1 MISHQPNDTSHE
13 QENFEDFFAHSLS
26 GHVIADGEGKILR
39 INQRLADWLGCDVS
53 AAVGQRFSDLLTVG
67 GKIYYETHLWPLLR
81 MQGYFD
87 EVALELGFTNNQKL
101 QVLVNA
107 YERRDENNNPLFIR
121 LTVFKA
127 TDRRIYEQ
135 NLRDAKSAAEINL
148 TNAIQLSSFR
158 EQFIAVLGHDLR
170 NPLGAIISGISLLG
184 MEDLEP
190 DQAKVVKVISRSA
203 QRMNELINNVMDF
216 ARARLGGGMILD
228 KKPVSLTPILAHV
241 VDELK
246 IVWQKREIKTD
257 YHIDELV
264 VCDPH
269 RVAQLFSNL
278 LANAITHGAQDKP
291 VYVKAFLQD
300 EVFELSV
307 SNSGNPIP
315 VDHIKK
321 LFEPFTREDIRPSQ
335 QGLGLGLYIASE
347 ISRAHGGELIVTS
360 TEEETRFTFRF
371 RNNKPA

>member
-1 MISHQPNDTSHE
+1 MAVRSITK
-13 QENFEDFFAHSLS
+13 LIC
-26 GHVIADGEGKILR
+26 GHYCECRV
-39 INQRLADWLGCDVS
+39 
-53 AAVGQRFSDLLTVG
+53 F
-67 GKIYYETHLWPLLR
+67 
-81 MQGYFD
+81 FD
-87 EVALELGFTNNQKL
+87 EVALELGCTNNQKL

-107 YERRDENNNPLFIR
+107 YERRDEKNNPQFIR

-135 NLRDAKSAAEINL
+135 NLREAKSAAEMNL
-148 TNAIQLSSFR
+148 TNAIQLSSLR

-170 NPLGAIISGISLLG
+170 NPLGAIITGISLLG

-190 DQAKVVKVISRSA
+190 EQAKVLKVISRSA
-203 QRMNELINNVMDF
+203 QRMSELINNVMDF
-216 ARARLGGGMILD
+216 ARARLGGGMMLD

-246 IVWQKREIKTD
+246 IVWHKREIKTD

-291 VYVKAFLQD
+291 VYVKAFVKD

-315 VDHIKK
+315 ADHIKK

-347 ISRAHGGELIVTS
+347 ISRAHGGELIATS
-360 TEEETRFTFRF
+360 TDDETRFTFRF
-371 RNNKPA
+371 KNYKPDS